1 MFQFDGLPVLL
12 LLLLGHVI
20 GDFFLQPNT
29 WVKDKNTHQGRS
41 RSLYYHALVHGA
53 IVMAILACASTMSV
67 SASLFIGLLFG
78 FIHGVIDYAKIKVG
92 RGFKWFLIDQ
102 LLHALSILFL
112 WFYLFDSAIEQLKTL
127 INDIDCNAAL
137 LIALAYLM
145 MLKPASII
153 IGEILSKWSADLEAD
168 VCDSQ
173 NKKVQSL
180 PNAGQYLGYLER
192 VLVLTFILNGQY
204 TAVGFVLAAKSIFR
218 MGDLREAHD
227 RKFTEYVMLG
237 SLFSVSIAL
246 FTGFV
251 VAKLLP

>member
-1 MFQFDGLPVLL
+1 MFQLDGLPVLL
-12 LLLLGHVI
+12 MLLLGHVI
-20 GDFFLQPNT
+20 GDFFLQPNS

-41 RSLYYHALVHGA
+41 SALYYHGLVHGA
-53 IVMAILACASTMSV
+53 IVLVIV
-67 SASLFIGLLFG
+67 SFATATSLLGSLFIGLLFAA
-78 FIHGVIDYAKIKVG
+78 IHSLIDYAKVKVG
-92 RGFKWFLIDQ
+92 QGFLWFIIDQ
-102 LLHALSILFL
+102 LLHVLSILFL
-112 WFYLFDSAIEQLKTL
+112 WFYLFDTAIEQLQTL
-127 INDIDCNAAL
+127 INDIDYSASL
-137 LIALAYLM
+137 LVTLAYLM

-173 NKKVQSL
+173 NKKAQSL

-246 FTGFV
+246 FTGFIV
-251 VAKLLP
+251 VKLLP

>member
-1 MFQFDGLPVLL
+1 MFQLDGLPVLL
-12 LLLLGHVI
+12 MLLLGHVI
-20 GDFFLQPNT
+20 GDFFLQPNS
-29 WVKDKNTHQGRS
+29 WVKDKNTRQGRS
-41 RSLYYHALVHGA
+41 RFLYYHALVHGA
-53 IVMAILACASTMSV
+53 IVMLILACASTMSV
-67 SASLFIGLLFG
+67 SASLFIGLLFA

-102 LLHALSILFL
+102 LLHVSSLVLL
-112 WFYLFDSAIEQLKTL
+112 WFYLFDNAFQQLITL
-127 INDIDCNAAL
+127 GNELDYSAAL
-137 LIALAYLM
+137 LVTLAYVM

-168 VCDSQ
+168 VSDSQ
-173 NKKVQSL
+173 NKKAQSL

-251 VAKLLP
+251 ITRLLP